1 MRYHSNTFALQALIK
16 QAEEKDE
23 QKEKQKPKV
32 RKYTV
37 NQFENRVGIK
47 PMTVVFNKRT
57 DGIARTMNF
66 IRDWDMLNTKANEFG
81 YKPGQG
87 LQQRDYAKNNL
98 SLVWDLD
105 KNAYR
110 SVNLNAI
117 QKLKQYNNFN
127 I

>member
-1 MRYHSNTFALQALIK
+1 MSANLIAINSLIK
-16 QAEEKDE
+16 QASKSQE
-23 QKEKQKPKV
+23 KEKQKPKT

-37 NQFENRVGIK
+37 KQFENRVGIK

-57 DGIARTMNF
+57 DGTVRTMNF
-66 IRDWDMLNTKANEFG
+66 IRDWDMLNDKANEFG

-87 LQQRDYAKNNL
+87 LQLRDYAKNNL

-117 QKLKQYNNFN
+117 QKLKNY
-127 I
+127 IM

>member
-1 MRYHSNTFALQALIK
+1 MNNNSKVLIQLIK
-16 QAEEKDE
+16 YATISQE
-23 QKEKQKPKV
+23 KEKQKPKT

-37 NQFENRVGIK
+37 KQFENRVGVK

-57 DGIARTMNF
+57 DGTSRTMNF
-66 IRDWDMLNTKANEFG
+66 IRDWDMLNDNANEFG

>member
-1 MRYHSNTFALQALIK
+1 
-16 QAEEKDE
+16 
-23 QKEKQKPKV
+23 
-32 RKYTV
+32 
-37 NQFENRVGIK
+37 
-47 PMTVVFNKRT
+47 MTVVFNKRT
-57 DGIARTMNF
+57 DGTSRTMNF
-66 IRDWDMLNTKANEFG
+66 IRDWDMLNDNANEFG

-117 QKLKQYNNFN
+117 
-127 I
+127 

>member
-1 MRYHSNTFALQALIK
+1 MSTNLIAINSLIK
-16 QAEEKDE
+16 QATKSQE
-23 QKEKQKPKV
+23 KEKQKPKT

-37 NQFENRVGIK
+37 KQFENKVGIK

-57 DGIARTMNF
+57 DGTSRTMNF
-66 IRDWDMLNTKANEFG
+66 IRDWDMLNDKANEFG

-127 I
+127 IQ

>member
-1 MRYHSNTFALQALIK
+1 MSANLIAINQLIK
-16 QAEEKDE
+16 QASKSQEKNKE
-23 QKEKQKPKV
+23 KEKQKPKA

-37 NQFENRVGIK
+37 KQFENRVGIK

-57 DGIARTMNF
+57 DGTTRTMNF
-66 IRDWDMLNTKANEFG
+66 IRDWDMLNDKANEFG

-98 SLVWDLD
+98 SLFLDLD
-105 KNAYR
+105 KKGYK

-117 QKLKQYNNFN
+117 QQLKKYNK

>member
-1 MRYHSNTFALQALIK
+1 MSVNLIAINYLIK
-16 QAEEKDE
+16 QASKSQEKDKE
-23 QKEKQKPKV
+23 KEKQKPKT
-32 RKYTV
+32 RKYTIK
-37 NQFENRVGIK
+37 QFENRVGIK

-57 DGIARTMNF
+57 DGTTRTMNF
-66 IRDWDMLNTKANEFG
+66 IRDWDMLNDKANEFG

-117 QKLKQYNNFN
+117 QQLKKYNK

>member
-1 MRYHSNTFALQALIK
+1 MNNNSKVLMQLIK
-16 QAEEKDE
+16 YATNSQE
-23 QKEKQKPKV
+23 KEKQKPKN

-37 NQFENRVGIK
+37 KQFENRVGIK
-47 PMTVVFNKRT
+47 PMTVTFNKRT
-57 DGIARTMNF
+57 DGTPRTMNF
-66 IRDWDMLNTKANEFG
+66 IRDWDMLNDKANEFG

>member
-1 MRYHSNTFALQALIK
+1 MSNNSKVLIQLIK
-16 QAEEKDE
+16 QATKSQE
-23 QKEKQKPKV
+23 KEKQKPKT

-37 NQFENRVGIK
+37 KQFENRVGVK

-57 DGIARTMNF
+57 DGTSRTMNF
-66 IRDWDMLNTKANEFG
+66 IRDWDMLNDKANEFG

-117 QKLKQYNNFN
+117 QKLRQYNNFN

>member
-1 MRYHSNTFALQALIK
+1 MSTNLIAINYLIK
-16 QAEEKDE
+16 QASKE
-23 QKEKQKPKV
+23 KEKQKPKT

-37 NQFENRVGIK
+37 KQFENRVGIK
-47 PMTVVFNKRT
+47 PMTVTFNKRT
-57 DGIARTMNF
+57 DGTARTMNF
-66 IRDWDMLNTKANEFG
+66 IRDWDMLNQKANEFG

-98 SLVWDLD
+98 ALVWDLD

>member
-1 MRYHSNTFALQALIK
+1 MNNNSKVLMQLIK
-16 QAEEKDE
+16 YATNSQE
-23 QKEKQKPKV
+23 KEKQKPKT

-37 NQFENRVGIK
+37 KQFENRVGIK

-57 DGIARTMNF
+57 DGTPRTMNF
-66 IRDWDMLNTKANEFG
+66 IRDWDMLNDKANEFG

>member
-1 MRYHSNTFALQALIK
+1 MNNNRKALDRLIK
-16 QAEEKDE
+16 QASKSQEKDKE
-23 QKEKQKPKV
+23 KEKQKPKA

-37 NQFENRVGIK
+37 KQFENRVGVK

-57 DGIARTMNF
+57 DGTTRTMNF
-66 IRDWDMLNTKANEFG
+66 IRDWDMLNDKANEFG
-81 YKPGQG
+81 YKPGKG

-117 QKLKQYNNFN
+117 QKLKNY
-127 I
+127 IM

>member
-1 MRYHSNTFALQALIK
+1 MNNNNKVLIQLIK
-16 QAEEKDE
+16 QATKSQE
-23 QKEKQKPKV
+23 KEKQKPKT

-37 NQFENRVGIK
+37 KQFENRVGVK

-57 DGIARTMNF
+57 DGTSRTMNF
-66 IRDWDMLNTKANEFG
+66 IRDWDMLNDKANEFG
-81 YKPGQG
+81 YKPGKG

-117 QKLKQYNNFN
+117 QKLKNYRYSG